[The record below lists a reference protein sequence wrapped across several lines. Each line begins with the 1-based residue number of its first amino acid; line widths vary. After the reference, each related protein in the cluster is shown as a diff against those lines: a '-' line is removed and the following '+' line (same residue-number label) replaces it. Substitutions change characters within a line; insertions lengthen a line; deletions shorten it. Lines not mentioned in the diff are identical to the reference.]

1 MTTKLHAY
9 VGGLR
14 RPDLDSLTAPM
25 RDLMQWIE
33 ASAVRVSDL
42 RGRERLALRGLR
54 RRRFVEPYELKLTRA
69 GQTAFR
75 AEYRRAA

>member
-1 MTTKLHAY
+1 MSKLHAY

-14 RPDLDSLTAPM
+14 RPDLDSLTDAM
-25 RDLMQWIE
+25 RGLIHRIE
-33 ASAVRVSDL
+33 AGPVRIADL

-54 RRRFVEPYELKLTRA
+54 CRRFVEPYELKLTRA
-69 GQTAFR
+69 GRAAFC